1 METASLLAII
11 SGVCW
16 ATNITIVKW
25 ALNRSRASALVGATV
40 GVSIAAIVSLIL
52 ALLSGSSVPDSEVL
66 WKFAIVGIIAP
77 GSSQGLF
84 VSSIGSIGP
93 ARTSILIGTSPV
105 FSVLLAVIFLDESWK
120 TTIMIGTL
128 LTVVGSA
135 LISWEKGIQFRQ
147 IGIIFAVATSLTFGI
162 RDVVAR
168 HFNLGTDVSSW
179 WSGTVVLIAASMTL
193 WIFVFI
199 KFGPIWKAQT
209 RKALPEFILSGIM
222 IGIAL
227 PLLLEA
233 LNKGAVNIVAPL
245 ALAAQNIA
253 IVILSG
259 WFFGSRERTRQVIA
273 AMILIFIGGIVVTVS

>member
-135 LISWEKGIQFRQ
+135 LISWEKGIRFRQ
-147 IGIIFAVATSLTFGI
+147 IGIVFAIATSLTFGI

-179 WSGTVVLIAASMTL
+179 WSGTVVLIAASITL

-199 KFGPIWKAQT
+199 KFGPIWKSQT
-209 RKALPEFILSGIM
+209 RKALPEFIPSGIM

-245 ALAAQNIA
+245 ALSAQNIA

-259 WFFGSRERTRQVIA
+259 WFFGSRERTRQVIV

>member
-40 GVSIAAIVSLIL
+40 GVSIAAIVSLTL
-52 ALLSGSSVPDSEVL
+52 ALLSGSSFPDSEVL

-135 LISWEKGIQFRQ
+135 LISWEKGIRFRQ
-147 IGIIFAVATSLTFGI
+147 IGIVFAIATSLTFGI

-179 WSGTVVLIAASMTL
+179 WSGTVVLIAASITL

-209 RKALPEFILSGIM
+209 RKALPEFIPSGIM

-259 WFFGSRERTRQVIA
+259 WFFGSRERTRQVIT
-273 AMILIFIGGIVVTVS
+273 AMILIFIGGVVVTVS

>member
-40 GVSIAAIVSLIL
+40 GVTIAAIVSLIL
-52 ALLSGSSVPDSEVL
+52 ALISGSSLPDSEVL

-105 FSVLLAVIFLDESWK
+105 FSVLLAVFFLDESWK

-128 LTVVGSA
+128 LTVLGSA
-135 LISWEKGIQFRQ
+135 LISWEKGIRFRQ
-147 IGIIFAVATSLTFGI
+147 VGIVFAIATSLTFAI

-168 HFNLGTDVSSW
+168 HFNVGTDVSSW
-179 WSGTVVLIAASMTL
+179 WSGTIVLISASITL
-193 WIFVFI
+193 WIFVSI
-199 KFGPIWKAQT
+199 KFGPIWKTQT
-209 RKALPEFILSGIM
+209 RKALPEFIPSGIM

-245 ALAAQNIA
+245 ALASQNIA

-259 WFFGSRERTRQVIA
+259 WFFGSRERTRQVIV
-273 AMILIFIGGIVVTVS
+273 AMILIFVGGIVVTIS

>member
-40 GVSIAAIVSLIL
+40 GVTIAAIVSLIL
-52 ALLSGSSVPDSEVL
+52 ALISGSSLPDSEVL

-105 FSVLLAVIFLDESWK
+105 FSVLLAVFFLDESWK

-128 LTVVGSA
+128 LTVLGSA
-135 LISWEKGIQFRQ
+135 LISWEKGIRFRQ
-147 IGIIFAVATSLTFGI
+147 VGIVFAIATSLTFAI

-168 HFNLGTDVSSW
+168 HFNVGTDVSSW
-179 WSGTVVLIAASMTL
+179 WSGTVVLIAASITL
-193 WIFVFI
+193 WIFVSI
-199 KFGPIWKAQT
+199 KFGPIWKTQT
-209 RKALPEFILSGIM
+209 RKALPEFIPSGIM

-233 LNKGAVNIVAPL
+233 LNRGAVNIVAPL
-245 ALAAQNIA
+245 ALASQNIA

-259 WFFGSRERTRQVIA
+259 WFFGSRERTRQVIV
-273 AMILIFIGGIVVTVS
+273 AMILIFVGGIVVTIS

>member
-1 METASLLAII
+1 METASVLAIV
-11 SGVCW
+11 SGICW
-16 ATNITIVKW
+16 AINITIVKW

-40 GVSIAAIVSLIL
+40 GVSIAAIVSLTL
-52 ALLSGSSVPDSEVL
+52 AFLSGSDFPDADVL
-66 WKFAIVGIIAP
+66 WKFAIVGMIAP

-128 LTVVGSA
+128 LTVMGSA
-135 LISWEKGIQFRQ
+135 LISWEKGIRFRQ
-147 IGIIFAVATSLTFGI
+147 IGIVFAIATSLTFAI

-168 HFNLGTDVSSW
+168 HFNVGTDVSSW
-179 WSGTVVLIAASMTL
+179 WSGTVVLIAASITL
-193 WIFVFI
+193 WIFVSI
-199 KFGPIWKAQT
+199 KFGPIWKTQT
-209 RKALPEFILSGIM
+209 RKALPEFIPSGIM

-245 ALAAQNIA
+245 ALASQNIA

-259 WFFGSRERTRQVIA
+259 WFFGSRERTRQVIV
-273 AMILIFIGGIVVTVS
+273 AMVLIFVGGIVVTVS

>member
-1 METASLLAII
+1 METASVLAIV
-11 SGVCW
+11 SGICW
-16 ATNITIVKW
+16 AINITIVKW

-40 GVSIAAIVSLIL
+40 GVSIAAIVSLTL
-52 ALLSGSSVPDSEVL
+52 ALLSGSDFPDSDIL
-66 WKFAIVGIIAP
+66 WKFAIVGMIAP

-105 FSVLLAVIFLDESWK
+105 FSVLLAVVFLDESWK

-128 LTVVGSA
+128 LTVLGSA
-135 LISWEKGIQFRQ
+135 LISWEKGIRFRQ
-147 IGIIFAVATSLTFGI
+147 IGIIFAIATSLTFAI

-168 HFNLGTDVSSW
+168 HFNIGTDVSAW
-179 WSGTVVLIAASMTL
+179 WSGTVVLGAASITL
-193 WIFVFI
+193 WIFVAI

-209 RKALPEFILSGIM
+209 RKALPEFIPSGIM

-259 WFFGSRERTRQVIA
+259 WFFGSRERTRQVIL

>member
-179 WSGTVVLIAASMTL
+179 WSGTVVLIAASITL

-199 KFGPIWKAQT
+199 KFGPIWKTQT
-209 RKALPEFILSGIM
+209 RKALPEFIPSGIM

-227 PLLLEA
+227 PFLLEA

-259 WFFGSRERTRQVIA
+259 WFFGSRERTRQVIT

>member
-40 GVSIAAIVSLIL
+40 GVTIAAIVSLIL
-52 ALLSGSSVPDSEVL
+52 ALVSGSSLPDSEVL

-128 LTVVGSA
+128 LTVMGSA
-135 LISWEKGIQFRQ
+135 LISWEKGIRFRQ
-147 IGIIFAVATSLTFGI
+147 IGIVFAIATSLTFAI

-168 HFNLGTDVSSW
+168 HFNVGTDVSSW
-179 WSGTVVLIAASMTL
+179 WSGTVVLISASITL
-193 WIFVFI
+193 WIFVSI
-199 KFGPIWKAQT
+199 KFGPIWKTQT
-209 RKALPEFILSGIM
+209 RKALPEFIPSGIM

-245 ALAAQNIA
+245 ALASQNIA

-259 WFFGSRERTRQVIA
+259 WFFGSRERTRQVIV
-273 AMILIFIGGIVVTVS
+273 AMILIFVGGIVVTVS

>member
-40 GVSIAAIVSLIL
+40 GVTIAAIVSLIL
-52 ALLSGSSVPDSEVL
+52 ALISGSSLPDSEVL

-128 LTVVGSA
+128 LTVLGSA
-135 LISWEKGIQFRQ
+135 LISWEKGIRFRQ
-147 IGIIFAVATSLTFGI
+147 IGIVFAIATSLTFAI

-168 HFNLGTDVSSW
+168 HFNVGTDVSSW
-179 WSGTVVLIAASMTL
+179 WSGTVVLIAASITL
-193 WIFVFI
+193 WIFVSI
-199 KFGPIWKAQT
+199 KFGPIWKTQT
-209 RKALPEFILSGIM
+209 RKALPEFIPSGIM

-233 LNKGAVNIVAPL
+233 LNRGAVNIVAPL
-245 ALAAQNIA
+245 AFASQNIA

-259 WFFGSRERTRQVIA
+259 SFFGSRERTTQVIM
-273 AMILIFIGGIVVTVS
+273 AMVLILIGGIVVTLS

>member
-25 ALNRSRASALVGATV
+25 ALNRSRASTLVGATV

-179 WSGTVVLIAASMTL
+179 WSGTVVLIAASITL

-199 KFGPIWKAQT
+199 KFGPIWKTQT
-209 RKALPEFILSGIM
+209 RKALPEFIPSGIM

-259 WFFGSRERTRQVIA
+259 WFFGSRERTRQVIV

>member
-40 GVSIAAIVSLIL
+40 GVTIAAIVSLIL
-52 ALLSGSSVPDSEVL
+52 ALVSGSSLPDSEVL

-128 LTVVGSA
+128 LTVMGSA
-135 LISWEKGIQFRQ
+135 LISWEKGIRFRQ
-147 IGIIFAVATSLTFGI
+147 IGIVFAIATSLTFAI

-168 HFNLGTDVSSW
+168 HFNVGTNVSSW
-179 WSGTVVLIAASMTL
+179 WSGTIVLISASITL
-193 WIFVFI
+193 WIFVSI
-199 KFGPIWKAQT
+199 KFGPIWKTQT
-209 RKALPEFILSGIM
+209 RKALPEFIPSGIM

-245 ALAAQNIA
+245 ALASQNIA

-259 WFFGSRERTRQVIA
+259 WFFGSRERTRQVIV
-273 AMILIFIGGIVVTVS
+273 AMILIFVGGIVVTIS

>member
-40 GVSIAAIVSLIL
+40 GVTIAAIVSLIL
-52 ALLSGSSVPDSEVL
+52 ALVSGSSLPDSEVL

-105 FSVLLAVIFLDESWK
+105 FSVLLAVFFLDESWK

-128 LTVVGSA
+128 LTVLGSA
-135 LISWEKGIQFRQ
+135 LISWEKGIRFRQ
-147 IGIIFAVATSLTFGI
+147 VGIVFAIATSLTFAI

-168 HFNLGTDVSSW
+168 HFNVGTDVSSW
-179 WSGTVVLIAASMTL
+179 WSGTVVLISASITL
-193 WIFVFI
+193 WIFVSI
-199 KFGPIWKAQT
+199 KFGPIWKTQT
-209 RKALPEFILSGIM
+209 RKALPEFIPSGIM

-245 ALAAQNIA
+245 ALASQNIA

-259 WFFGSRERTRQVIA
+259 WFFGSRERTRQVIV
-273 AMILIFIGGIVVTVS
+273 AMILIFVGGIVVTIS

>member
-40 GVSIAAIVSLIL
+40 GVTIAAIVSLIL
-52 ALLSGSSVPDSEVL
+52 ALISGSSLPDSEVL

-135 LISWEKGIQFRQ
+135 LISWEKGIRFRQ
-147 IGIIFAVATSLTFGI
+147 AGIVFAIATSLTFAI

-168 HFNLGTDVSSW
+168 HFNVGTNVSSW
-179 WSGTVVLIAASMTL
+179 WSGTIVLIAASITL
-193 WIFVFI
+193 WIFVSI
-199 KFGPIWKAQT
+199 KFGPIWKTQT
-209 RKALPEFILSGIM
+209 RKALPEFIPSGIM

-245 ALAAQNIA
+245 ALASQNIA

-259 WFFGSRERTRQVIA
+259 WFFGSRERTRQVII
-273 AMILIFIGGIVVTVS
+273 AMVLIFVGGIVVTIS

>member
-147 IGIIFAVATSLTFGI
+147 IGIIFAIATSLTFGI

-179 WSGTVVLIAASMTL
+179 WSGTVVLIAASITL

-199 KFGPIWKAQT
+199 KFGPIWKTQT
-209 RKALPEFILSGIM
+209 RKALPEFIPSGIM

-259 WFFGSRERTRQVIA
+259 WFFGSRERTRQVIV

>member
-40 GVSIAAIVSLIL
+40 GVTIAAIVSLIL
-52 ALLSGSSVPDSEVL
+52 ALISGSSLPDSEVL

-128 LTVVGSA
+128 LTVLGSA
-135 LISWEKGIQFRQ
+135 LISWEKGIRFRQ
-147 IGIIFAVATSLTFGI
+147 IGIVFAIATSLTFAI

-168 HFNLGTDVSSW
+168 HFNVGTDVSSW
-179 WSGTVVLIAASMTL
+179 WSGTVVLIAASITL
-193 WIFVFI
+193 WIFVSI
-199 KFGPIWKAQT
+199 KFGPIWKTQT
-209 RKALPEFILSGIM
+209 RKALPEFIPSGIM

-233 LNKGAVNIVAPL
+233 LNRGAVNIVAPL
-245 ALAAQNIA
+245 ALASQNIA

-259 WFFGSRERTRQVIA
+259 WFFGSRERTTQVIM
-273 AMILIFIGGIVVTVS
+273 AMVLILIGGIVVTVS

>member
-1 METASLLAII
+1 MEAASVLAIV
-11 SGVCW
+11 SGICW
-16 ATNITIVKW
+16 AINITIVKW

-40 GVSIAAIVSLIL
+40 GVSIAAIVSLTL
-52 ALLSGSSVPDSEVL
+52 ALLSGSDFPDSDVI
-66 WKFAIVGIIAP
+66 WKFAIVGMIAP

-105 FSVLLAVIFLDESWK
+105 FSVLLAVVFLDESWK

-128 LTVVGSA
+128 LTVLGSA
-135 LISWEKGIQFRQ
+135 LISWEKGIRFRQ
-147 IGIIFAVATSLTFGI
+147 IGIIFAIATSLTFAI

-168 HFNLGTDVSSW
+168 HFNIGTDVSAW
-179 WSGTVVLIAASMTL
+179 WSGTVVLGAASITL
-193 WIFVFI
+193 WIFVAI
-199 KFGPIWKAQT
+199 KFGHIWKTQT
-209 RKALPEFILSGIM
+209 RKALPEFIPSGIM

-233 LNKGAVNIVAPL
+233 LNKGTVNIVAPL

-259 WFFGSRERTRQVIA
+259 WFFGSRERTRQVIL

>member
-179 WSGTVVLIAASMTL
+179 WSGTVVLIAASITL
-193 WIFVFI
+193 WIFVVI

-209 RKALPEFILSGIM
+209 RKALPEFIPSGIM

-259 WFFGSRERTRQVIA
+259 WFFGSRERTRQVII
-273 AMILIFIGGIVVTVS
+273 AMVLIFIGGIVVTVS

>member
-1 METASLLAII
+1 METASVLAIV
-11 SGVCW
+11 SGICW
-16 ATNITIVKW
+16 AINITIVKW

-40 GVSIAAIVSLIL
+40 GVSIAAIVSLTL
-52 ALLSGSSVPDSEVL
+52 ALLSGSDFPDSDIL
-66 WKFAIVGIIAP
+66 WKFAIVGMIAP

-128 LTVVGSA
+128 LTVMGSA
-135 LISWEKGIQFRQ
+135 LISWEKGIRFRQ
-147 IGIIFAVATSLTFGI
+147 IGIIFAISTSLTFAI

-168 HFNLGTDVSSW
+168 HFNIGTDVSAW
-179 WSGTVVLIAASMTL
+179 WSGTVVLGAASITL
-193 WIFVFI
+193 WIFVAI

-209 RKALPEFILSGIM
+209 RKALPEFIPSGIM

-259 WFFGSRERTRQVIA
+259 WFFGSRERTRQVIL

>member
-52 ALLSGSSVPDSEVL
+52 ALLSGSSFPDSEVL

-105 FSVLLAVIFLDESWK
+105 FSVLLAIIFLDESWK

-135 LISWEKGIQFRQ
+135 LISWEKGIRFRQ
-147 IGIIFAVATSLTFGI
+147 IGIVFAIATSLTFGI

-179 WSGTVVLIAASMTL
+179 WSGTVVLIAASITL

-209 RKALPEFILSGIM
+209 RKALPEFIPSGIM

-259 WFFGSRERTRQVIA
+259 WFFGSRERTRQVIT

>member
-40 GVSIAAIVSLIL
+40 GVTIAAIVSLIL
-52 ALLSGSSVPDSEVL
+52 ALISGSSLPDSEVL

-128 LTVVGSA
+128 LTVLGSA
-135 LISWEKGIQFRQ
+135 LISWEKGIRFRQ
-147 IGIIFAVATSLTFGI
+147 VGIVFAIATSLTFAI

-168 HFNLGTDVSSW
+168 HFNVGTDVSSW
-179 WSGTVVLIAASMTL
+179 WSGTIVLTSASITL
-193 WIFVFI
+193 WIFVSI
-199 KFGPIWKAQT
+199 KFGPIWKTQT
-209 RKALPEFILSGIM
+209 RKALPEFIPSGIM

-233 LNKGAVNIVAPL
+233 LNRGAVNIVAPL
-245 ALAAQNIA
+245 ALASQNIA

-259 WFFGSRERTRQVIA
+259 WFFGSRERTTQVIM
-273 AMILIFIGGIVVTVS
+273 AMVLILIGGIVVTVS

>member
-40 GVSIAAIVSLIL
+40 GVTIAAIVSLIL
-52 ALLSGSSVPDSEVL
+52 ALISGSSLPGSEVL

-135 LISWEKGIQFRQ
+135 LISWEKGIRFRQ
-147 IGIIFAVATSLTFGI
+147 AGIVFAIATSLTFAI

-168 HFNLGTDVSSW
+168 HFNVGTDVSSW
-179 WSGTVVLIAASMTL
+179 WSGTVVLIAASITL
-193 WIFVFI
+193 WIFVSI
-199 KFGPIWKAQT
+199 KFGPIWKTQT
-209 RKALPEFILSGIM
+209 RKALPEFIPSGIM

-233 LNKGAVNIVAPL
+233 LNRGAVNIVAPL
-245 ALAAQNIA
+245 ALASQNIA

-259 WFFGSRERTRQVIA
+259 WFFGSRERTTQVIM
-273 AMILIFIGGIVVTVS
+273 AMVLILIGGIVVTVS

>member
-1 METASLLAII
+1 METASVLAIV
-11 SGVCW
+11 SGICW
-16 ATNITIVKW
+16 AINITIVKW

-40 GVSIAAIVSLIL
+40 GVSIAAIVSLTL
-52 ALLSGSSVPDSEVL
+52 AFLSGSDFPDADVL
-66 WKFAIVGIIAP
+66 WKFAIVGMIAP

-128 LTVVGSA
+128 LTVMGSA
-135 LISWEKGIQFRQ
+135 LISWEKGIRFRQ
-147 IGIIFAVATSLTFGI
+147 IGIIFAISTSLTFAI

-168 HFNLGTDVSSW
+168 HFNIGTDVSSW
-179 WSGTVVLIAASMTL
+179 WSGTVVLGAASITL
-193 WIFVFI
+193 WIFVAI

-209 RKALPEFILSGIM
+209 RKALPEFIPSGIM

-259 WFFGSRERTRQVIA
+259 WFFGSRERTRQVIL

>member
-16 ATNITIVKW
+16 AINITIVKW

-40 GVSIAAIVSLIL
+40 GVTIAAIVSLIL
-52 ALLSGSSVPDSEVL
+52 ALVSGSSLPDSEVL

-128 LTVVGSA
+128 LTVMGSA
-135 LISWEKGIQFRQ
+135 LISWEKGIRFRQ
-147 IGIIFAVATSLTFGI
+147 IGIVFAIATSLTFAI

-168 HFNLGTDVSSW
+168 HFNVGTDVSSW
-179 WSGTVVLIAASMTL
+179 WSGTIVLISASITL
-193 WIFVFI
+193 WIFVSI
-199 KFGPIWKAQT
+199 KFGPIWKTQT
-209 RKALPEFILSGIM
+209 RKALPEFIPSGIM

-245 ALAAQNIA
+245 ALASQNIA

-259 WFFGSRERTRQVIA
+259 WFFGSRERTRQVIV
-273 AMILIFIGGIVVTVS
+273 AMILIFVGGIVVTIS

>member
-147 IGIIFAVATSLTFGI
+147 IGIIFAIATSLTFGI

-179 WSGTVVLIAASMTL
+179 WSGTVVLIAASITL

-209 RKALPEFILSGIM
+209 RKALPEFIPSGIM

-259 WFFGSRERTRQVIA
+259 WFFGSRERTRQVIT

>member
-40 GVSIAAIVSLIL
+40 GVTIAAIVSLIL
-52 ALLSGSSVPDSEVL
+52 ALISGSSLPDSEVL

-120 TTIMIGTL
+120 TTIMIGIL

-135 LISWEKGIQFRQ
+135 LISWEKGIRFRQ
-147 IGIIFAVATSLTFGI
+147 IGIVFAIATSLTFAI

-168 HFNLGTDVSSW
+168 HFNVGTDVSSW
-179 WSGTVVLIAASMTL
+179 WSGTVVLIAASITL
-193 WIFVFI
+193 WIFVSI
-199 KFGPIWKAQT
+199 KFGPIWKTQT
-209 RKALPEFILSGIM
+209 RKALPEFIPSGIM

-245 ALAAQNIA
+245 ALASQNIA

-259 WFFGSRERTRQVIA
+259 WFFGSRERTRQVIV
-273 AMILIFIGGIVVTVS
+273 AMILIFVGGIVVTVS

>member
-40 GVSIAAIVSLIL
+40 GVTIAAIVSLIL
-52 ALLSGSSVPDSEVL
+52 ALISGSTLPDSDVL

-128 LTVVGSA
+128 LTVLGSA
-135 LISWEKGIQFRQ
+135 LISWEKGIRFRQ
-147 IGIIFAVATSLTFGI
+147 VGIVFAIATSLTFAI

-168 HFNLGTDVSSW
+168 HFNVGTDVSSW
-179 WSGTVVLIAASMTL
+179 WSGTIVLISASITL
-193 WIFVFI
+193 WIFVSI
-199 KFGPIWKAQT
+199 KFGPIWKTHT
-209 RKALPEFILSGIM
+209 RKALPEFIPSGIM

-245 ALAAQNIA
+245 ALASQNIA

-259 WFFGSRERTRQVIA
+259 WFFGSRERTRQVIV
-273 AMILIFIGGIVVTVS
+273 AMILIFVGGIVVTIS

>member
-40 GVSIAAIVSLIL
+40 GVSIAAIVSLTL
-52 ALLSGSSVPDSEVL
+52 ALLSGSSFPDSEVL

-135 LISWEKGIQFRQ
+135 LISWEKGIRFRQ
-147 IGIIFAVATSLTFGI
+147 IGIVFAIATSLTFGI

-179 WSGTVVLIAASMTL
+179 WSGTVVLIAASITL

-209 RKALPEFILSGIM
+209 RKALPEFIPSGIM

-259 WFFGSRERTRQVIA
+259 WFFGSRERTRQVIV

>member
-25 ALNRSRASALVGATV
+25 ALNRSHASALVGATV
-40 GVSIAAIVSLIL
+40 GVTIAAIVSLIL
-52 ALLSGSSVPDSEVL
+52 ALVSGSSLPNSEVL

-128 LTVVGSA
+128 LTVLGSA
-135 LISWEKGIQFRQ
+135 LISWEKGIRFRQ
-147 IGIIFAVATSLTFGI
+147 IGIVFAIATSLTFAI

-168 HFNLGTDVSSW
+168 HFNVGTDVSSW
-179 WSGTVVLIAASMTL
+179 WSGTIVLIAASITL
-193 WIFVFI
+193 WIFVSI
-199 KFGPIWKAQT
+199 KFGPIWKTQT
-209 RKALPEFILSGIM
+209 RKALPEFIPSGIM

-245 ALAAQNIA
+245 ALASQNIA

-259 WFFGSRERTRQVIA
+259 WFFGSRERTRQVIV
-273 AMILIFIGGIVVTVS
+273 AMILIFVGGIVVTIS

>member
-179 WSGTVVLIAASMTL
+179 WSGTVVLVAASITL
-193 WIFVFI
+193 WIFVVI

-209 RKALPEFILSGIM
+209 RKALPEFIPSGIM

-259 WFFGSRERTRQVIA
+259 WFFGSRERTRQVIV

>member
-40 GVSIAAIVSLIL
+40 GVSIAAIVSLTL
-52 ALLSGSSVPDSEVL
+52 ALLSGSSFPDSEVL

-135 LISWEKGIQFRQ
+135 LISWEKGIRFRQ
-147 IGIIFAVATSLTFGI
+147 IGIVFAIATSLTFGI

-179 WSGTVVLIAASMTL
+179 WSGTVVLIAASITL

-199 KFGPIWKAQT
+199 KFGPIWKSQT
-209 RKALPEFILSGIM
+209 RKALPEFIPSGIM

-259 WFFGSRERTRQVIA
+259 WFFGSRERTRQVIT

>member
-40 GVSIAAIVSLIL
+40 GVSIAAIVSLTL
-52 ALLSGSSVPDSEVL
+52 ALLSGSSFPDSEVL

-179 WSGTVVLIAASMTL
+179 WSGTVVLIAASITL

-209 RKALPEFILSGIM
+209 RKALPEFIPSGIM

-259 WFFGSRERTRQVIA
+259 WFFGSRERTRQVIV

>member
-40 GVSIAAIVSLIL
+40 GVTIAAIVSLIL
-52 ALLSGSSVPDSEVL
+52 ALISGSSLPDSEVL

-105 FSVLLAVIFLDESWK
+105 FSVLLAVIFLDESWR

-128 LTVVGSA
+128 LTVLGSA
-135 LISWEKGIQFRQ
+135 LISWEKGIRFRQ
-147 IGIIFAVATSLTFGI
+147 VGIVFAIATSLTFAI

-168 HFNLGTDVSSW
+168 HFNVGTDVSSW
-179 WSGTVVLIAASMTL
+179 WSGTIVLLSASITL
-193 WIFVFI
+193 WIFVSI
-199 KFGPIWKAQT
+199 KFGPIWKTQT
-209 RKALPEFILSGIM
+209 RKALPEFIPSGIM

-245 ALAAQNIA
+245 ALASQNIA

-259 WFFGSRERTRQVIA
+259 WFFGSRERTRQVIV
-273 AMILIFIGGIVVTVS
+273 AMILIFVGGIVVTIS

>member
-52 ALLSGSSVPDSEVL
+52 ALLSGSSFPDSEVL

-135 LISWEKGIQFRQ
+135 LISWEKGIRFRQ
-147 IGIIFAVATSLTFGI
+147 IGIVFAIATSLTFGI

-179 WSGTVVLIAASMTL
+179 WSGTVVLIAASITL

-209 RKALPEFILSGIM
+209 RKAFPEFIPSGIM

-259 WFFGSRERTRQVIA
+259 WFFGSRERTRQVIT

>member
-25 ALNRSRASALVGATV
+25 ALSRSRASALVGATV

-52 ALLSGSSVPDSEVL
+52 ALLSGSSLPDSEVL

-128 LTVVGSA
+128 LTVVCSA
-135 LISWEKGIQFRQ
+135 LISWEKGIRFRQ
-147 IGIIFAVATSLTFGI
+147 IGIVFAIATSLTFGI

-168 HFNLGTDVSSW
+168 HFNLGTDISSL
-179 WSGTVVLIAASMTL
+179 WSGTVVLIAASITL

-209 RKALPEFILSGIM
+209 RKALPEFIPSGIM

-259 WFFGSRERTRQVIA
+259 WFFGSRERTRQVIT

>member
-40 GVSIAAIVSLIL
+40 GVTIAAIVSLIL
-52 ALLSGSSVPDSEVL
+52 ALVSGSSLPDFEVL
-66 WKFAIVGIIAP
+66 WKFAMVGIIAP

-128 LTVVGSA
+128 LTVMGSA
-135 LISWEKGIQFRQ
+135 LISWEKGIRFRQ
-147 IGIIFAVATSLTFGI
+147 IGIVFAIATSLTFAI

-168 HFNLGTDVSSW
+168 HFNVGTDVSSW
-179 WSGTVVLIAASMTL
+179 WSGTVVLIAASITL
-193 WIFVFI
+193 WIFVSI
-199 KFGPIWKAQT
+199 KFGPIWKTQT
-209 RKALPEFILSGIM
+209 RKALPEFIPSGIM

-233 LNKGAVNIVAPL
+233 LNVGAVNIVAPL
-245 ALAAQNIA
+245 ALASQNIA
-253 IVILSG
+253 IVLLSG
-259 WFFGSRERTRQVIA
+259 WFFGSRERTRQVIV
-273 AMILIFIGGIVVTVS
+273 AMILIFVGGIVVTIS

>member
-1 METASLLAII
+1 MEIRDR
-11 SGVCW
+11 G
-16 ATNITIVKW
+16 N
-25 ALNRSRASALVGATV
+25 NRPRQFT
-40 GVSIAAIVSLIL
+40 
-52 ALLSGSSVPDSEVL
+52 
-66 WKFAIVGIIAP
+66 
-77 GSSQGLF
+77 GLF

-179 WSGTVVLIAASMTL
+179 WSGTVVLIAASITL

-199 KFGPIWKAQT
+199 KFGPIWKTQT
-209 RKALPEFILSGIM
+209 RKALPEFIPSGIM

-259 WFFGSRERTRQVIA
+259 WFFGSRERTRQVIV

>member
-40 GVSIAAIVSLIL
+40 GVTIAAIVSLIL
-52 ALLSGSSVPDSEVL
+52 ALISGSTLPDSEVL

-128 LTVVGSA
+128 LTVMGSA
-135 LISWEKGIQFRQ
+135 LISWEKGIRFRQ
-147 IGIIFAVATSLTFGI
+147 AGIVFAIATSLTFAI

-168 HFNLGTDVSSW
+168 HFNVGTDVSSW
-179 WSGTVVLIAASMTL
+179 WSGTIVLIAASITL
-193 WIFVFI
+193 WIFVSI
-199 KFGPIWKAQT
+199 KFGPIWKTQT
-209 RKALPEFILSGIM
+209 RKALPEFIPSGIM

-245 ALAAQNIA
+245 ALASQNIA

-259 WFFGSRERTRQVIA
+259 WFFGSRERTRQVIV
-273 AMILIFIGGIVVTVS
+273 AMILIFVGGIVVTVS

>member
-11 SGVCW
+11 SGICW

-25 ALNRSRASALVGATV
+25 ALNRSHASALVGATV
-40 GVSIAAIVSLIL
+40 GVSIAASVSLTL
-52 ALLSGSSVPDSEVL
+52 ALLSGSSLPDADIL

-105 FSVLLAVIFLDESWK
+105 FSVLLAVFFLDESWK
-120 TTIMIGTL
+120 TTIMLGTL
-128 LTVVGSA
+128 LTVFGSA
-135 LISWEKGIQFRQ
+135 LISWEKGIKFRQ
-147 IGIIFAVATSLTFGI
+147 IGIVFAIATSLTFAI

-168 HFNLGTDVSSW
+168 HFNIGTDVSAW
-179 WSGTVVLIAASMTL
+179 WSGTIVLIAASITL
-193 WIFVFI
+193 WVFVSI
-199 KFGPIWKAQT
+199 KFGTTWKSQT
-209 RKALPEFILSGIM
+209 RKALPEFIPSGIM
-222 IGIAL
+222 IGLAL

-245 ALAAQNIA
+245 ALASQNIA

-259 WFFGSRERTRQVIA
+259 WFFGSRERTSQVIL

>member
-25 ALNRSRASALVGATV
+25 ALNRSHASALVGATV
-40 GVSIAAIVSLIL
+40 GVTIAAIVSLIL
-52 ALLSGSSVPDSEVL
+52 ALVSGSSLPDSEVL

-128 LTVVGSA
+128 LTVLGSA
-135 LISWEKGIQFRQ
+135 LISWEKGIRFRQ
-147 IGIIFAVATSLTFGI
+147 IGIVFAIATSLTFAI

-168 HFNLGTDVSSW
+168 HFNVGTDVSSW
-179 WSGTVVLIAASMTL
+179 WSGTVVLIAASITL
-193 WIFVFI
+193 WIFVSI
-199 KFGPIWKAQT
+199 KFGPIWKTQT
-209 RKALPEFILSGIM
+209 RKALPEFIPSGIM

-233 LNKGAVNIVAPL
+233 LNRGAVNIVAPL
-245 ALAAQNIA
+245 ALASQNIA

-259 WFFGSRERTRQVIA
+259 WFFGSRERTTQVIM
-273 AMILIFIGGIVVTVS
+273 AMVLILIGGIVVTVS